1 MIITYSELKNNGKEV
16 AFVANNRNLN
26 KANLKSICKTYQQ
39 FHTNISPI
47 IYVSGEKAKNEGL
60 KMVDAITGENINNPE
75 KLCSY
80 C

>member
-1 MIITYSELKNNGKEV
+1 MKNIITYSELKNNGKEV

-60 KMVDAITGENINNPE
+60 KW
-75 KLCSY
+75 
-80 C
+80 